1 MKLAFLTILA
11 TAVSAA
17 TRFNGLNYNPKRPD
31 GTCPILSD
39 VKLDFSN
46 LQPYTDTVRIY
57 SVKDCN
63 QGEPVLRAAE
73 GTNWKIY
80 LGMWVEGND
89 ASYEA
94 DKAEII
100 RLSSVF
106 DLKKNVKAI
115 VVGSEAI
122 YRKQQTSSQI
132 ADKVKDMKSVLAG
145 LGLSSIPVTAAE
157 TWPFY
162 DQTLINAVDFIMV
175 HIFPF
180 WEGFEVSASNDVI
193 FNHIYDLKKIANGK
207 SIVVGET
214 GWPTNGEN
222 YQNSAPSIQN
232 SLEYMSKF
240 ICRSISEKQYYL
252 WFAAMDTPWASTNN
266 ASNVEQN
273 WGILKSD
280 YKTPKYSGDTWFNC
294 N

>member
-1 MKLAFLTILA
+1 
-11 TAVSAA
+11 
-17 TRFNGLNYNPKRPD
+17 
-31 GTCPILSD
+31 
-39 VKLDFSN
+39 
-46 LQPYTDTVRIY
+46 
-57 SVKDCN
+57 
-63 QGEPVLRAAE
+63 
-73 GTNWKIY
+73 
-80 LGMWVEGND
+80 
-89 ASYEA
+89 
-94 DKAEII
+94 
-100 RLSSVF
+100 
-106 DLKKNVKAI
+106 
-115 VVGSEAI
+115 I

-214 GWPTNGEN
+214 GWPTNGDN
-222 YQNSAPSIQN
+222 YQKSVPSIQN

-240 ICRSISEKQYYL
+240 VCRSISEKQDYL

-280 YKTPKYSGDTWFNC
+280 YKTPKYSGDTWFDC
-294 N
+294 NKVDFSSSPSSSSSSSSSSASSTRVNSQSSSPSSSTASSSRASSQSSPTTGTNTATNTPTGGATTSRSSSSGPTSLPSSSSSGRSLSSSPLLGFYRSIHNLISFFI